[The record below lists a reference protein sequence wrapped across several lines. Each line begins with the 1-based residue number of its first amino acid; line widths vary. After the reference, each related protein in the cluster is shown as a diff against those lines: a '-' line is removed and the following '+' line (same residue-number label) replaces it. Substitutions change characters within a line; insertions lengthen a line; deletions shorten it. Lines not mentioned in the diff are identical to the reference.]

1 MSRTSGRPAA
11 TSGQTP
17 GSAETMNT
25 EIAEAPSSRFV
36 RMARRSIR
44 RLGVALCV
52 GAYFAASPIGYAIF
66 ALWSSLPSR
75 DPARRAR
82 RLRGIV
88 STAFRSM
95 HAFLRWTRL
104 VDFDP
109 AQHAARIPSGP
120 CVLVANHPTL
130 MDISALL
137 AADSN
142 LVYPVK
148 PSLFHSFWARP
159 LFRHAGPFA
168 GAGQDPLRVAEMVE
182 AAAERLAAGQR
193 VIIFPE
199 GTRSPERGVHPFG
212 RVAFEIARRAK
223 VPIVPL
229 VITCRPRFLGKAS
242 GFRRPPAELPRLRI
256 RVLAPLDPMAPE
268 LAGSSSRTLRDIVA
282 RQITT
287 ELERFEGSPAPVG
300 PARSTRV
307 DTR

>member
-1 MSRTSGRPAA
+1 MD
-11 TSGQTP
+11 
-17 GSAETMNT
+17 T
-25 EIAEAPSSRFV
+25 EIAEAPSSRL
-36 RMARRSIR
+36 ARRLRRSVR

-52 GAYFAASPIGYAIF
+52 GAYFAASPVGYAIF
-66 ALWSSLPSR
+66 GLWGSLPTR
-75 DPARRAR
+75 DPERRAR

-95 HAFLRWTRL
+95 HAFLRWARL

-109 AQHAARIPSGP
+109 ADHAAQIPSGP
-120 CVLVANHPTL
+120 CVMVANHPTL

-137 AADSN
+137 AADPN

-148 PSLFHSFWARP
+148 PTLFHSFWARP
-159 LFRHAGPFA
+159 LFQQAGQFA

-182 AAAERLAAGQR
+182 AAAARLAAGRR

-229 VITCRPRFLGKAS
+229 VITCRPRFLGKTS
-242 GFRRPPAELPRLRI
+242 GFSRPPTDLPRLRI
-256 RVLAPLDPMAPE
+256 RVLEPLDPTSPE

-282 RQITT
+282 RRITT
-287 ELERFEGSPAPVG
+287 ELERLEGDPAPVD
-300 PARSTRV
+300 PPSSPRV